1 MREVSVVS
9 TKGGVGKTTVAANL
23 GGLLADAGLRVL
35 LLDLDSQPTLS
46 SYYALSH
53 VAIAGAYELI
63 ALNQTDPAQ
72 IISTTTVV
80 GLDLILSNDD
90 QGRLSTLLL
99 HVPDGRL
106 RLRNLLDSFRPNYD
120 LLLIETQG
128 ARSVLLEMAILA
140 SDLALSPITPEMLA
154 ARELRRGT
162 LKLLS
167 ELEPSRHLGIP
178 PAHHRSAIPT
188 GRPSYDPVDLL
199 KLNLYGYF
207 QRIRSSRRLEAECQR
222 NIEVMWLLGRLASDF
237 KTIADFRRDNSAAFT
252 ATCRAFVRFCRN
264 AGLIAGELV
273 AIAGSK
279 FQALASSRKHM
290 TPKKLKHQEAV
301 LDQRIARY
309 LAQLNEADRNEGGE
323 SINRS
328 AVQMTLGSCR

>member
-1 MREVSVVS
+1 MRVVSVVS

-53 VAIAGAYELI
+53 EAIAGVYEFI
-63 ALNQTDPAQ
+63 ALNLTDPAQ
-72 IISTTTVV
+72 IISTTAVV

-99 HVPDGRL
+99 HAPDGRL
-106 RLRNLLDSFRPNYD
+106 RLRNLLDAFRPSYD
-120 LLLIETQG
+120 LLLIDTQG

-167 ELEPSRHLGIP
+167 ELEPFRHLGITP
-178 PAHHRSAIPT
+178 PPLRLLLNQVNGIRVDTRMIIRGLRETFAEAINISVLDTIVPDRVAYLNAASLGLPVHRIETRQSRQRRSPSA
-188 GRPSYDPVDLL
+188 L
-199 KLNLYGYF
+199 KT
-207 QRIRSSRRLEAECQR
+207 
-222 NIEVMWLLGRLASDF
+222 M
-237 KTIADFRRDNSAAFT
+237 
-252 ATCRAFVRFCRN
+252 
-264 AGLIAGELV
+264 
-273 AIAGSK
+273 
-279 FQALASSRKHM
+279 QALAIELFPEWREAISTMSRY
-290 TPKKLKHQEAV
+290 EEV
-301 LDQRIARY
+301 
-309 LAQLNEADRNEGGE
+309 
-323 SINRS
+323 
-328 AVQMTLGSCR
+328 